1 MTTAAVR
8 VDAVRKVYG
17 GGPSAMVALDDVDLT
32 IEPGRFVSLIG
43 PSGCGKS
50 TLLRLVA
57 GLEPA
62 DRGAVQVHGVTP
74 AQACAAKLIGLV
86 PQTPALLPW
95 LTVLQNVS
103 LAGRVNPGAGR
114 RRAAIEDLEERG
126 ADGGPDMRQL
136 LRMAGLG
143 EAMDKLPA
151 QLSGGM
157 QQRAAIVRAFG
168 LRPDVLLMDE
178 PFSALDEFT
187 RESLQDQ
194 LLDLWDE
201 LRTTVLF
208 VTHSV
213 SEAVR
218 MSGHGGRHGA
228 PARTDRRRD
237 RHRPA
242 ATAEPAVV
250 RGTAGSTSTRTSC
263 GRACTA
269 RGTRRTRR
277 EGDDTMTTTSTT
289 STASATSTT
298 AESEAALVRRPL
310 PGWIR
315 PTVWAPSS
323 SCSPSS
329 PCCGRSAR

>member
-1 MTTAAVR
+1 MRASAIELSSVS
-8 VDAVRKVYG
+8 KVYG
-17 GGPSAMVALDDVDLT
+17 YGAATMVALNDVHLSV
-32 IEPGRFVSLIG
+32 EPGRFVSLIG

-62 DRGAVQVHGVTP
+62 DRGNVRVHGVAP
-74 AQACAAKLIGLV
+74 GEACAAKLIGFV

-95 LTVLQNVS
+95 LTVLKNVT
-103 LAGRVNPGAGR
+103 LPRKINPGAAKR
-114 RRAAIEDLEERG
+114 RERFADLADRG
-126 ADGGPDMRQL
+126 PGSDAPDMLAL
-136 LRMAGLG
+136 LRKAGLG
-143 EAMDKLPA
+143 EAIHKLPS

-201 LRTTVLF
+201 LKTTVLF

-218 MSGHGGRHGA
+218 LSDSVVVMAPRPGRIVDVIEIGL
-228 PARTDRRRD
+228 PRPRNQRLFGERRFHEYEDLIRD
-237 RHRPA
+237 R
-242 ATAEPAVV
+242 
-250 RGTAGSTSTRTSC
+250 
-263 GRACTA
+263 
-269 RGTRRTRR
+269 
-277 EGDDTMTTTSTT
+277 
-289 STASATSTT
+289 
-298 AESEAALVRRPL
+298 L
-310 PGWIR
+310 
-315 PTVWAPSS
+315 
-323 SCSPSS
+323 
-329 PCCGRSAR
+329 RSAWQSTDAA